1 MEDSAVQLLTFALSA
16 EHEIPPE
23 CLKIKRNPKREC
35 LALDVRFRQCGPRV
49 QRSESRDDLFQLSSQ
64 QQLPWPR
71 GGDVRRTT
79 KALHLGSV
87 SIKKRTTPALA
98 PAPVVRN

>member
-49 QRSESRDDLFQLSSQ
+49 QRSESRDDLFQPSSQ
-64 QQLPWPR
+64 QQLPWQR
-71 GGDVRRTT
+71 GVDVSRTT
-79 KALHLGSV
+79 KPLHLGPV
-87 SIKKRTTPALA
+87 SPQTLTTSMSPPA
-98 PAPVVRN
+98 